1 MVHICRSQ
9 VLKVCVVRVI
19 YVYHIY
25 VCMCVYVTLIWT
37 VEMKEDLVTCATYS
51 CNIDVTANWILTAEI
66 SQRKTTKHNKVVEHM
81 QLSLDENFLFT
92 NTVPTTHVSF
102 ACMCVFIGQV
112 NLVCFRRLE
121 MFLGKFVIRKFDF
134 QIAHLIDLSSRLL
147 RWNMSR
153 WLILTIRYQIIMNWL
168 HNRIKGEYRDQSK

>member
-51 CNIDVTANWILTAEI
+51 FNIDVTANWILTAEI

-81 QLSLDENFLFT
+81 QLSLDDKLSLHQHGSYNTCVLCMYLCVYRSGKLGLFSTARNVPRKVRNQKIWFPNSSFDWSFFAFTPLKYESLINF
-92 NTVPTTHVSF
+92 N
-102 ACMCVFIGQV
+102 
-112 NLVCFRRLE
+112 N
-121 MFLGKFVIRKFDF
+121 
-134 QIAHLIDLSSRLL
+134 
-147 RWNMSR
+147 
-153 WLILTIRYQIIMNWL
+153 
-168 HNRIKGEYRDQSK
+168 